1 MSSFSHM
8 NRLAQDLQNLYSG
21 ENSFLDLPWHLNKP
35 ARASQHPVVDSN
47 GVIRSFT
54 HINRFAPTSKGHRN
68 VENCFLDFLRHL
80 NRPASSPCT
89 APPRSL
95 KRRYELFLTY
105 GQACT
110 SLTGHLQWWKKL
122 SRSSAARK
130 QACTCFT
137 APPR

>member
-8 NRLAQDLQNLYSG
+8 NRLALDLQNLYSG

-35 ARASQHPVVDSN
+35 VRASQHPLVDSN

-54 HINRFAPTSKGHRN
+54 HHKQACTNLKGSPERRKLLSRFSVALKQACKFS
-68 VENCFLDFLRHL
+68 
-80 NRPASSPCT
+80 T

-95 KRRYELFLTY
+95 KQRYELFLTY

-122 SRSSAARK
+122 SRSSMARK